1 MQTDTN
7 SQEKE
12 SIVKWFESL
21 VLVPDGYPVGFS
33 LAPGG
38 PRRSTKL
45 NDLTDPPRP
54 LSNGPGAPTPA
65 PRASDAPRVDYIK

>member
-21 VLVPDGYPVGFS
+21 VLVPDGYPIGFS

-45 NDLTDPPRP
+45 NDLTDPDPIIF
-54 LSNGPGAPTPA
+54 NAP
-65 PRASDAPRVDYIK
+65 DAPPPPPGRPPPPGSTT

>member
-21 VLVPDGYPVGFS
+21 VLVPNGCPVGFS
-33 LAPGG
+33 MVPGG
-38 PRRSTKL
+38 PRQSIKL
-45 NDLTDPPRP
+45 NDPNEPRRSLSKDRAARFP
-54 LSNGPGAPTPA
+54 LPGRPTP
-65 PRASDAPRVDYIK
+65 PGSTT

>member
-1 MQTDTN
+1 MQADTN

-38 PRRSTKL
+38 SPRPTKL

-54 LSNGPGAPTPA
+54 LSNDPDAPPPA

>member
-1 MQTDTN
+1 MQTDTD

-33 LAPGG
+33 QSIWSAP
-38 PRRSTKL
+38 RLTKL

-54 LSNGPGAPTPA
+54 LSNDPDAPPPAPGRPTP
-65 PRASDAPRVDYIK
+65 PGSTT